1 MPSSSR
7 PPIVLLFALTAAVI
21 ASAAGC
27 TSAVTQL
34 QRGKTLDRL
43 QFEVNVG
50 MSAPI
55 SGKAVQSIIDA
66 EEVLSQRIDN
76 ANTQGTTLTE
86 ADARAL
92 TEVAAAVL
100 LFTPIPSTELSVR
113 GGIGWG
119 VDVGLRIT
127 GPRTQVDAKWQA
139 LHARQH
145 GLDLGVSLAV
155 ASHSSPAPSLW
166 ESAFSVAESL
176 KIAEYKRRDVT
187 LSLIGSRDFNDIF
200 SAWFAL
206 AYSRSSIV
214 IGSALQGVAANAN
227 IDPSA
232 LEIDEVMHQYGG
244 QLGCRVGYKYVF
256 LLIEV
261 SVMQADFSPTILGE
275 KLELSGLIVTPSLAL
290 QATF

>member
-1 MPSSSR
+1 MCNASR
-7 PPIVLLFALTAAVI
+7 PLLVCLFTLTAAL
-21 ASAAGC
+21 ACGAAGC

-55 SGKAVQSIIDA
+55 SGKAVQSVIDA
-66 EEVLSQRIDN
+66 EDALKQRIDS
-76 ANTQGTTLTE
+76 ATSQGTALTDD
-86 ADARAL
+86 DARAL

-119 VDVGLRIT
+119 VDVGLRLT
-127 GPRTQVDAKWQA
+127 GPRTQLDVKWQA
-139 LHARQH
+139 LDARQH
-145 GLDLGVSLAV
+145 GLDLGLSLAV

-176 KIAEYKRRDVT
+176 KIAEYQRRDVT
-187 LSLIGSRDFNDIF
+187 LSLIGSRDFNPMF

-214 IGSALQGVAANAN
+214 IGSALQGAAAKAN
-227 IDPSA
+227 IDASA

-256 LLIEV
+256 LLIEL

-275 KLELSGLIVTPSLAL
+275 KLNLSGPIITPSIAL